1 MLFILRVPFV
11 CFLGKSKNTT
21 VQKKSYIQ
29 RKHLEIHSDIKTIII
44 LSDVIPS
51 GELVLLGGGD
61 SWCCTWKHWW
71 WHGHGSGEASRLNTW
86 RLSRAG
92 IRAPLTAANHC
103 DGSVWLSPSLPG
115 VCSEAS
121 CQSHARPYA

>member
-11 CFLGKSKNTT
+11 CFLGQSKNIT

-51 GELVLLGGGD
+51 GELVLLGGG
-61 SWCCTWKHWW
+61 
-71 WHGHGSGEASRLNTW
+71 
-86 RLSRAG
+86 
-92 IRAPLTAANHC
+92 I
-103 DGSVWLSPSLPG
+103 PG
-115 VCSEAS
+115 VVHGNTGGGTDMG
-121 CQSHARPYA
+121 QVKHLG